1 MQEPSITIN
10 GKQLSEGQAMAIR
23 VAIESFALDMDTNGL
38 GEDDHGEKMTQ
49 AYLSRIR
56 EIRELMKSEHGQIPG
71 TT

>member
-1 MQEPSITIN
+1 
-10 GKQLSEGQAMAIR
+10 MAIR

-38 GEDDHGEKMTQ
+38 GEDDLGEKMTQ